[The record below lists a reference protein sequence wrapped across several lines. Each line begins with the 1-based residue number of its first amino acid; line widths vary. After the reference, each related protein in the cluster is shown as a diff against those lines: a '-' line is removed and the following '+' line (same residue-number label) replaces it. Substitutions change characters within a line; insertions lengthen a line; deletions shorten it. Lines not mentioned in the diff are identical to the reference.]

1 MEQTFHEGRWILT
14 TYELYGLLVD
24 SSVDLHLPLAAG
36 EIPDLTVRVNTPMPR
51 SGPCKLHSNHFE
63 PHYQRLFWPF
73 AGSAEIF
80 NGQDIALTPFEDV
93 EASIFS
99 FAILGPIIA
108 LVLHSRHFLTLH
120 ASCASLNGKAVA
132 FMGDKGAGKS
142 TIMAATIAAGHQLV
156 ADDIAAL
163 RRDAN
168 VDVCRHGYPLMKVSD
183 ASLAAFPALVANG
196 GEVVAAPIGD
206 KHLVRFPTQP
216 QDDVPILGLF
226 VLTRGVQPAIKR
238 LELEEAYGSLMR
250 FSYPIRF
257 GAGVLN
263 IAGSEE
269 FAAYASS
276 IAGRV
281 PIYRLTVAEGLHK
294 YPETLKLVE
303 EAVAD
308 GQ

>member
-1 MEQTFHEGRWILT
+1 MTI
-14 TYELYGLLVD
+14 YKLYGLFID
-24 SSVDLHLPLAAG
+24 SCVDLHLPVATTDRV
-36 EIPDLTVRVNTPMPR
+36 DLKVRVNDSMMR
-51 SGPCKLHSNHFE
+51 SQRNALQSNHFE
-63 PHYQRLFWPF
+63 ALYQRLFWPF

-80 NGQDIALTPFEDV
+80 EHRDIVLTPFEDV
-93 EASIFS
+93 DASIFS

-108 LVLHSRHFLTLH
+108 LVLHSKNFLTLH
-120 ASCASLNGKAVA
+120 ASCASLDGKAVA

-163 RRDAN
+163 RRDADI
-168 VDVCRHGYPLMKVSD
+168 DVCRHGYPLMKVSD
-183 ASLAAFPALVANG
+183 ASLAAFPALVTHG

-206 KHLVRFPTQP
+206 KHLVRFLTPP
-216 QDDVPILGLF
+216 QDDVPISGLF
-226 VLTRGVQPAIKR
+226 VLNRGRDPGIKR

-257 GAGVLN
+257 GAEVLK

-269 FAAYASS
+269 FAQYASS

-281 PIYRLTVAEGLHK
+281 PIYQLTVAEGFHK
-294 YPETLKLVE
+294 YPETLSLVE
-303 EAVAD
+303 KAVSD
-308 GQ
+308 GH